1 MCLHAGFCSSAC
13 NVDICSQ
20 VMISAS
26 TMGTSLISPEP
37 MDTGDVMYA
46 PLGVDAPKVMLAVGA
61 QSNAN
66 PCQEN
71 TVSVTLALNVPVRA
85 GMRVELMNLRGAV
98 CASPLLYIVILIKSN
113 PQSRSDL
120 NTQIH
125 KRARAHTHTHT
136 HRRVRANQHLRA
148 HSSTHAHTHTQDAI
162 DIAQTHGHADLGDTF
177 QDMMRHTQMIYA
189 DQTCIPT
196 RALRDVKR
204 DPCTHSGVPTR
215 DTSRTRVRGQGK
227 GT

>member
-1 MCLHAGFCSSAC
+1 MCP
-13 NVDICSQ
+13 Q

-46 PLGVDAPKVMLAVGA
+46 PLGVDAPKVLLAVGA

-85 GMRVELMNLRGAV
+85 GMRVELINLRGAV
-98 CASPLLYIVILIKSN
+98 CASPLVYIVILITSN
-113 PQSRSDL
+113 PQSRSDP

-125 KRARAHTHTHT
+125 KCAHTRTHIHTHTHTHTHT
-136 HRRVRANQHLRA
+136 HRYMARRRAR
-148 HSSTHAHTHTQDAI
+148 
-162 DIAQTHGHADLGDTF
+162 
-177 QDMMRHTQMIYA
+177 
-189 DQTCIPT
+189 P
-196 RALRDVKR
+196 
-204 DPCTHSGVPTR
+204 
-215 DTSRTRVRGQGK
+215 
-227 GT
+227 

>member
-1 MCLHAGFCSSAC
+1 MCICLHAGFCSSAC

-113 PQSRSDL
+113 PQSRSGL
-120 NTQIH
+120 NTHIH
-125 KRARAHTHTHT
+125 KRARARTRTHTHT
-136 HRRVRANQHLRA
+136 CARTCARA
-148 HSSTHAHTHTQDAI
+148 HTRTPCCAS
-162 DIAQTHGHADLGDTF
+162 
-177 QDMMRHTQMIYA
+177 RPCP
-189 DQTCIPT
+189 CIPNSSC
-196 RALRDVKR
+196 L
-204 DPCTHSGVPTR
+204 THSR
-215 DTSRTRVRGQGK
+215 R
-227 GT
+227 